1 MIPSSRPGRSV
12 IPLLVLLAVVAAA
25 PVCRAATP
33 FPAAATGDIWF
44 QVDQA
49 GFLGDGNQ
57 AVEEYYV
64 RITNDQ
70 LEFESGSEG
79 DSLSGQVFI
88 SLRFRDADE
97 NDLGEAGRRFGFRVF
112 GPEIAASSDYA
123 QLLVFR
129 EPLDPRTRFVEV
141 TVEDLNARKRG
152 LLYMFTG
159 KRKNGEAY
167 AALTPPPFLGHEFG
181 ISDIQ
186 FAWEVRK
193 EEGGNFEKQGLN
205 VIPNPSRSYGL
216 LQPRLTAYYEV
227 YDHRTPE
234 PADHTYVVHHELVG
248 PSGDVVTASP
258 DTVTTSG
265 GEWVKVTTFDLS
277 KLATGKHILRAVV
290 VHPATGDSAVSARAF
305 SVLWKNQFWEMTEQ
319 DLLDEARVLFR
330 EDEYDRFRN
339 MTAGDRAQYV
349 DQFWADQDPTPIS
362 ARNELR
368 EEFLR
373 RVAYANRYFSDQ
385 KKGMLTDRGRIYIRF
400 GEPDEVQREVLP
412 TQRESQL
419 GGQVRDLTEENISGS
434 MLTNKDVVDT
444 RPYEIWDYT
453 RQGEPLFPERERTTS
468 VTGLRFVFIDETGTG
483 HYVLR
488 YSSDFIGY

>member
-1 MIPSSRPGRSV
+1 MIP
-12 IPLLVLLAVVAAA
+12 PLRRAGGPLVGLLAAGVFLAAA
-25 PVCRAATP
+25 PAARAANP
-33 FPAAATGDIWF
+33 FPVASTGDIWF

-49 GFLGDGNQ
+49 GFRGEGEQ
-57 AVEEYYV
+57 AVEEYYF

-70 LEFESGSEG
+70 LDFEADG
-79 DSLSGQVFI
+79 DTLSGQVFI
-88 SLRFRDADE
+88 RLKFRDADDE
-97 NDLGEAGRRFGFRVF
+97 DLGEAGRRFEFQVADAT
-112 GPEIAASSDYA
+112 IADSPDYA

-129 EPLDPRTRFVEV
+129 EPLDPRVRSVEV

-152 LLYMFTG
+152 ILYVFTG
-159 KRKNGEAY
+159 KRKNGHASATLE
-167 AALTPPPFLGHEFG
+167 PPPFVDHDFG
-181 ISDIQ
+181 VSDIQ

-193 EEGGNFEKQGLN
+193 ETGDFEKQGLN
-205 VIPNPSRSYGL
+205 VIPNPSRTYGL

-227 YDHRTPE
+227 YDRRK
-234 PADHTYVVHHELVG
+234 PADHTYLVYQQLVG
-248 PSGDVVTASP
+248 EDRTAPVRP
-258 DTVTTSG
+258 DTVVSERG
-265 GEWVKVTTFDLS
+265 QWVKVTTMDVS
-277 KLATGKHILRAVV
+277 QLATGKHTLRAMVI
-290 VHPATGDSAVSARAF
+290 HPATGDTTVTERSF
-305 SVLWKNQFWEMTEQ
+305 SVVWKSQFWEMTEQ

-330 EDEYDRFRN
+330 EDEYERFKN

-349 DQFWADQDPTPIS
+349 DQFWADEDPTPIS

-373 RVAYANRYFSDQ
+373 RVAYANRHFSDQ
-385 KKGMLTDRGRIYIRF
+385 RKGMLTDRGRIYIRF

-412 TQRESQL
+412 TQAESQL
-419 GGQVRDLTEENISGS
+419 SGQVKDLTKDNISGS
-434 MLTNKDVVDT
+434 MLTNNEVVDT
-444 RPYEIWDYT
+444 RPYEIWNYT